1 MTKIEISE
9 SAETMSRAAAERFVR
24 VTTVAARARG
34 RCAVVLSGGSTPGS
48 VYRALAQEPHLTRV
62 PWHRIEFFWS
72 DERHVPPDHPDSNYR
87 AAMEAML
94 SKVPV
99 AATQIHRMRGE
110 MAEAERAALEYED
123 AISAVVSG
131 VPVPRFDLILLGLGT
146 DGHTA
151 SLFPGTPA
159 LDERRRWCTA
169 NWVSALNAY
178 RITLTLPVLNAARE
192 IMFIVSG
199 AEKAPIVREALR
211 EWPPTSAETPA
222 QVLPAHL
229 IQPHNGDVWWMLDRA
244 AAGE

>member
-9 SAETMSRAAAERFVR
+9 SAEVLSQAAAERFVR
-24 VTTVAARARG
+24 VTTAAARGRG
-34 RCAVVLSGGSTPGS
+34 RCAVALSGGSTPGS
-48 VYRALAQEPHLTRV
+48 VYRTLAEEPHISRV
-62 PWHRIEFFWS
+62 PWDRIEFFWG

-87 AAMEAML
+87 AVMESML

-99 AATQIHRMRGE
+99 TVAQIHRMRSE
-110 MAEAERAALEYED
+110 IPDVERAALEYED

-131 VPVPRFDLILLGLGT
+131 LPVPRFDLILLGLGT

-159 LDERRRWCTA
+159 LAERHRWCTA
-169 NWVSALNAY
+169 NWVSALNAH

-199 AEKAPIVREALR
+199 AEKAPIVREVLR
-211 EWPPTSAETPA
+211 DGAPA
-222 QVLPAHL
+222 RLLPAHL
-229 IQPHNGDVWWMLDRA
+229 IQPDNGDVWWMLDRA